1 MKKKAEGKIQSIETF
16 QSVGSYELL
25 KLTQNEP
32 SCYNGAVRVRKFKV
46 TIEPID
52 EPNEVIAERL
62 QVLWDSS
69 DNHHEYE
76 PLRRYA
82 KSIGYEL
89 KGNWGNNR
97 KKK

>member
-1 MKKKAEGKIQSIETF
+1 MSKAKSKIQSIETF
-16 QSVGSYELL
+16 RDVGLWELSN
-25 KLTQNEP
+25 LTQNEP
-32 SCYNGAVRVRKFKV
+32 SCHNGSIRVRKFRV

-52 EPNEVIAERL
+52 EPNEIIAERL
-62 QVLWDSS
+62 QALWDTS

-97 KKK
+97 IKQ